1 MHELL
6 SIKRRDI
13 FFFEWMK
20 LRVMKAKFACA
31 VAVLSVWVSLTARA
45 QDTPVHDP
53 AEYLSGTLPVLYVN
67 TKDSVPVTSKEY
79 YLQGSYYLDAEGFDQ
94 YESIGSANEPLPLQI
109 KGRGNNTWV
118 SRAKKPYRLKL
129 DKKAALL
136 GMPKSKHWV
145 LMAAASDWRGKGRDY
160 MAFEISRRMGM
171 PWTPGD
177 VPCELVLNG
186 DYKGLYFVV
195 EKIRIAKERV
205 NIFDMEEAAEVAAQ
219 NGEEFDDVTGGWLLE
234 IDNYNAPN
242 QLRLPD
248 IDGSTLRV
256 TYQSPE
262 SPTPA
267 QKAFIDD
274 LLTRTHNAINTSD
287 KSSRE
292 WEQYVDIDAIARFYV
307 IQEVVDNQEAFS
319 GSCWFYK
326 DQGDTAKFIFGP
338 VWDFGSS
345 MSARVNGTVNNF
357 MYENTGDNMHWKYH
371 WIRELVKFP
380 RFQIAL
386 RKHWHRY
393 RDQVFPQMQQVAT
406 DLATMI
412 EKAGEADYRRWHDGS
427 SLYIRS
433 YLNQYVRALG
443 NKFDFLSRQWDEDY
457 HYPTGDLNLDGLA
470 DIADVN
476 LIINVML
483 GRQDASQCL
492 GDPDVTGDGIVDVED
507 LNATINSILGKVM
520 AQ

>member
-1 MHELL
+1 MQ
-6 SIKRRDI
+6 SKG
-13 FFFEWMK
+13 MK
-20 LRVMKAKFACA
+20 VRIAFV
-31 VAVLSVWVSLTARA
+31 VAVLSVWVSLTVRA

-53 AEYLSGTLPVLYVN
+53 AEYLSGTLPVLYIN
-67 TKDSVPVTSKEY
+67 TEDSVPVTSKEY

-94 YESIGSANEPLPLQI
+94 YESIGSAAEPLPLQI
-109 KGRGNNTWV
+109 KGRGNASWAL
-118 SRAKKPYRLKL
+118 SKKPYRLKL

-145 LMAAASDWRGKGRDY
+145 LMAAMRDWQGKGRDH

-171 PWTPGD
+171 PWTPGH

-186 DYKGLYFVV
+186 DYKGLYFVT
-195 EKIRIAKERV
+195 EKIRIASDRV
-205 NIFDMEEAAEVAAQ
+205 NIVDQEDENA
-219 NGEEFDDVTGGWLLE
+219 DLTDVTGGWLLE
-234 IDNYNAPN
+234 IDNYAETN
-242 QLRLPD
+242 QVVMTD
-248 IDGSTLRV
+248 VDGSILRV
-256 TYQSPE
+256 THHSPE
-262 SPTPA
+262 EVTPQ
-267 QKAFIDD
+267 QKDYITQ
-274 LLTRTHNAINTSD
+274 LLRRTHEAIITPD
-287 KSSRE
+287 KGSRE
-292 WEQYVDIDAIARFYV
+292 WEEYIDVDALARFYV
-307 IQEVVDNQEAFS
+307 IQEAVDNQEAFS

-345 MSARVNGTVNNF
+345 MSARVNSTVNNF

-483 GRQDASQCL
+483 GKFDASQCL

-507 LNATINSILGKVM
+507 LNATVNSILGKVM